1 MSSLRFD
8 AGIAVVSSTSW
19 LRRSAFETTRS
30 VSCEMLFALVD
41 SGMIGELFPVESFA
55 ESGSESALDDPVLV
69 A

>member
-1 MSSLRFD
+1 
-8 AGIAVVSSTSW
+8 
-19 LRRSAFETTRS
+19 
-30 VSCEMLFALVD
+30 MLFALVD